1 MTVTAGSTILVVD
14 DEPNAI
20 KVLSAILREEGYHVL
35 SSMNVDHAVGVMK
48 NEDVDAVI
56 TDMKMPGKDGFQLFN
71 YVARYH
77 PYTPVMF
84 LTAYGSVE
92 SAVQAMTSGAYHYF
106 IKPPDYSKL
115 KNVLATAI
123 EQHATKKQVEN
134 LKRQSCQRSNLCR
147 IIGKSPSMD
156 RITETIERVKDSD
169 SSVLIQGDTGTGK
182 EVIAC
187 NLHFLSKRFN
197 KPFVAVN
204 CAAIPRELL
213 ESELFGFEKGAFT
226 GAAASRTGKFEE
238 AGDGTM
244 FLDEIGEMELP
255 VQAKLL
261 RALQEREIERL
272 GTNKKIKVNFRLIS
286 STNKDLKQ
294 EVEQGRFR
302 EDLFYRLNVVQIDVP
317 PLRERSEDIPLLAA
331 EFLNDFSVRENKL
344 FSFTDEVMNIFSHY
358 HWPGNIRQL
367 RNIIERAVVLAKSDR
382 ISMTDLPEEFHNR
395 LQGASPVADVKTL
408 KTLERQAISEAL
420 QVFNGNKSKAARNL
434 GISRKTLYK
443 ILNEQSYS
451 QGDDALQ
458 RRG

>member
-1 MTVTAGSTILVVD
+1 MIPATGSRTILVVD
-14 DEPNAI
+14 DEPNAV

-35 SSMNVDHAVGVMK
+35 ASMNVDHAVSVMK
-48 NEDVDAVI
+48 TEDVDAVI

-71 YVARYH
+71 YISQH
-77 PYTPVMF
+77 HQNTPVMF

-106 IKPPDYSKL
+106 IKPPDYTKL
-115 KNVLATAI
+115 KDVLAAAI
-123 EQHATKKQVEN
+123 EQNAAKKQVES
-134 LKRQSCQRSNLCR
+134 LKRQSCERINLWR
-147 IIGKSPSMD
+147 VIGKTPSMD
-156 RITETIERVKDSD
+156 RITQTIEMVKDSE

-213 ESELFGFEKGAFT
+213 ESELFGYEKGAFT
-226 GAAASRTGKFEE
+226 GATASRTGKFEE
-238 AGDGTM
+238 AAEGTM

-286 STNKDLKQ
+286 SSNKDLKHA
-294 EVEQGRFR
+294 VEQGRFR
-302 EDLFYRLNVVQIDVP
+302 EDLYYRLNVVQIDVP
-317 PLRERSEDIPLLAA
+317 PLRERKGDIPLLAT
-331 EFLNDFSVRENKL
+331 EILNDFSVRENRL
-344 FSFTDEVMNIFSHY
+344 FSFTDEVMSTFIHY
-358 HWPGNIRQL
+358 QWPGNIRQL
-367 RNIIERAVVLAKSDR
+367 RNVIERAVVLAKNNH
-382 ISMTDLPEEFHNR
+382 ISMTDLPEELHR
-395 LQGASPVADVKTL
+395 HLEGADTVPDVKSL

-443 ILNEQSYS
+443 ILND
-451 QGDDALQ
+451 QGCSAA
-458 RRG
+458 

>member
-1 MTVTAGSTILVVD
+1 MTVTRGSKILVVD
-14 DEPNAI
+14 DEPNAV
-20 KVLSAILREEGYHVL
+20 KVLSAILWEEGYQVL

-48 NEDVDAVI
+48 NEDIDAVI
-56 TDMKMPGKDGFQLFN
+56 TDMKMPDRDGFQLFN
-71 YVARYH
+71 YVSRHH

-123 EQHATKKQVEN
+123 EQHAAKKQVEN
-134 LKRQSCQRSNLCR
+134 LKRESYQRSKLCR
-147 IIGKSPSMD
+147 IIGKTPSMD
-156 RITETIERVKDSD
+156 KIAKTIEMVKDSD

-187 NLHFLSKRFN
+187 NLHFLSRRFN
-197 KPFVAVN
+197 RPFVAVN

-213 ESELFGFEKGAFT
+213 ESELFGYEKGAFT

-238 AGDGTM
+238 AAEGTM
-244 FLDEIGEMELP
+244 FLDEIGELELP
-255 VQAKLL
+255 VQVKLL

-317 PLRERSEDIPLLAA
+317 PLRERREDIPLLAT
-331 EFLNDFSVRENKL
+331 ELLNDFSVRENKL
-344 FSFTDEVMNIFSHY
+344 FSFTDEVMNIFTHY
-358 HWPGNIRQL
+358 PWPGNIRQL
-367 RNIIERAVVLAKSDR
+367 RNVIERAVVLARSDR
-382 ISMTDLPEEFHNR
+382 ISIADLPEEFNGR
-395 LQGASPVADVKTL
+395 LQGAAPAVDVKTL
-408 KTLERQAISEAL
+408 KTLEHQAITEAL
-420 QVFNGNKSKAARNL
+420 QVFHGNKSKAARNL

-443 ILNEQSYS
+443 ILNEPNCSH
-451 QGDDALQ
+451 G
-458 RRG
+458 

>member
-1 MTVTAGSTILVVD
+1 MTVTGGSTILVVD

-48 NEDVDAVI
+48 NEDIDAVI
-56 TDMKMPGKDGFQLFN
+56 TDMKMPDKDGFQLFN
-71 YVARYH
+71 YVSRHH
-77 PYTPVMF
+77 PSTPVMF

-106 IKPPDYSKL
+106 IKPPDYPKL

-123 EQHATKKQVEN
+123 EQHASKKQVED
-134 LKRQSCQRSNLCR
+134 LKRRSCRRSNLYR
-147 IIGKSPSMD
+147 IIGKTPAMD
-156 RITETIERVKDSD
+156 RITKTIEMVKDSD

-187 NLHFLSKRFN
+187 NLHFLGKRFN
-197 KPFVAVN
+197 RPFVAVN

-213 ESELFGFEKGAFT
+213 ESELFGYEKGAFT
-226 GAAASRTGKFEE
+226 GAATSRTGKFEE
-238 AGDGTM
+238 AAEGTL
-244 FLDEIGEMELP
+244 FLDEIGELELP
-255 VQAKLL
+255 VQSKLL

-286 STNKDLKQ
+286 STNKDLKR

-317 PLRERSEDIPLLAA
+317 PLRERSGDIPLLAT
-331 EFLNDFSVRENKL
+331 EILNDFSVRENKL
-344 FSFTDEVMNIFSHY
+344 FSFTDEVMSTFIRY
-358 HWPGNIRQL
+358 PWPGNIRQL

-382 ISMTDLPEEFHNR
+382 ISITDLPEEFQSR
-395 LQGASPVADVKTL
+395 FPGAAPVIDVKPL

-420 QVFNGNKSKAARNL
+420 HVFKGNKSKAARNL

-443 ILNEQSYS
+443 ILNEERCSL
-451 QGDDALQ
+451 G
-458 RRG
+458 

>member
-1 MTVTAGSTILVVD
+1 MTITGGSTILVVD

-48 NEDVDAVI
+48 SEDIDAVI
-56 TDMKMPGKDGFQLFN
+56 TDMKMPDKDGFQLFD
-71 YVARYH
+71 YVSRHH

-106 IKPPDYSKL
+106 IKPPDYPKL
-115 KNVLATAI
+115 KNILATAL
-123 EQHATKKQVEN
+123 EQHASKKQVEN
-134 LKRQSCQRSNLCR
+134 LKRQSNQKSNLCR
-147 IIGKSPSMD
+147 IIGNTPSMD
-156 RITETIERVKDSD
+156 RITKTIEMVKDSD

-213 ESELFGFEKGAFT
+213 ESELFGYEKGAFT
-226 GAAASRTGKFEE
+226 GASASRTGKFEE
-238 AGDGTM
+238 AAEGTM
-244 FLDEIGEMELP
+244 FLDEISELELP
-255 VQAKLL
+255 VQVKLL

-317 PLRERSEDIPLLAA
+317 PLRERSGDIPLLAT
-331 EFLNDFSVRENKL
+331 EILNDFSVRENRL
-344 FSFTDEVMNIFSHY
+344 FSFTDEVMSIFTRY
-358 HWPGNIRQL
+358 PWPGNIRQL
-367 RNIIERAVVLAKSDR
+367 RNVIERAVVLARSDR
-382 ISMTDLPEEFHNR
+382 ISITDLPEEFQCR
-395 LQGASPVADVKTL
+395 PQGAAPAVDVKTL
-408 KTLERQAISEAL
+408 KTLEHQAISEAL
-420 QVFNGNKSKAARNL
+420 QVYNGNKSKAARNL

-443 ILNEQSYS
+443 ILNEPGCSH
-451 QGDDALQ
+451 D
-458 RRG
+458 